1 LFDSKFILAIVP
13 VPGLAQTLTE
23 LCLLRATPGNEKL
36 VTDKMDQ
43 QKNTQNR
50 LIWLDLEMTGLD
62 TDTDSIIEI
71 ATIITDSDLNELAE
85 GPVFAIVHPR
95 SVLEGMDGWNTEHH
109 QASGLWNRV
118 LESQASMN
126 QAEQGTLDFLA
137 QWTEQGS
144 SPLCGNSICQDRRF
158 LHRLMP
164 GLERWFHYRNL
175 DVSSLKELAGR
186 WSPGILEGL
195 VKQNRH
201 EALSDIR
208 ESIEELRYYRR
219 FMGDFGNPSTDS

>member
-1 LFDSKFILAIVP
+1 
-13 VPGLAQTLTE
+13 
-23 LCLLRATPGNEKL
+23 
-36 VTDKMDQ
+36 MDQ
-43 QKNTQNR
+43 QKNTQKN

-85 GPVFAIVHPR
+85 GPVFAVMHPE
-95 SVLEGMDGWNTEHH
+95 STLDAMDSWNTEHH
-109 QASGLWNRV
+109 RASGLWKRV
-118 LESQASMN
+118 VESRASMGE
-126 QAEQGTLDFLA
+126 AEQGTLNFLG
-137 QWTEQGS
+137 QWTEPGS

-164 GLERWFHYRNL
+164 DLERWFHYRNL
-175 DVSSLKELAGR
+175 DVSSLKELARR
-186 WSPGILEGL
+186 WSPGILDGL
-195 VKQNRH
+195 TKQNRH

-219 FMGDFGNPSTDS
+219 FMGDFGNG